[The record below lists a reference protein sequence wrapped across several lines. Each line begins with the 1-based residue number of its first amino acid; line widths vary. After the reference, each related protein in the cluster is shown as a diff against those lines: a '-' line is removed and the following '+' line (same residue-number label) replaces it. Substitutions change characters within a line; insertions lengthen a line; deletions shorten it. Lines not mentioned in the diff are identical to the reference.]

1 MRREYDIFERFP
13 DGSTLWR
20 ASIAGRYEAH
30 RKMDELA
37 EHSDNQFFSID
48 VQAAEALP
56 PKLAPGNPQANPRPM
71 VKSAAAG

>member
-20 ASIAGRYEAH
+20 ASIAGRYEAN
-30 RKMDELA
+30 RKMGELA
-37 EHSDNQFFSID
+37 EHSDNQFFTID

-56 PKLAPGNPQANPRPM
+56 PRLAQGNTRSLA
-71 VKSAAAG
+71 KSAAAG

>member
-1 MRREYDIFERFP
+1 MRHEYDIFERFP

-20 ASIAGRYEAH
+20 ASIAGRYEAN
-30 RKMDELA
+30 RKINELA

-48 VQAAEALP
+48 IRAAEGLP
-56 PKLAPGNPQANPRPM
+56 PRFAQDDPRPL

>member
-20 ASIAGRYEAH
+20 ASIAGRYEAY

-56 PKLAPGNPQANPRPM
+56 PKLAQGNPQANPRPM
-71 VKSAAAG
+71 VKSAGAG

>member
-1 MRREYDIFERFP
+1 MRREYDIFERFS

-20 ASIAGRYEAH
+20 ASVAGRYEAN

-48 VQAAEALP
+48 VQAAESLP
-56 PKLAPGNPQANPRPM
+56 PKLAHGNPRANPGLL

>member
-1 MRREYDIFERFP
+1 MRREYEIFERFP

-20 ASIAGRYEAH
+20 ASIAGRYEAN
-30 RKMDELA
+30 RKMAELA

-56 PKLAPGNPQANPRPM
+56 PKFVRDNPRLL
-71 VKSAAAG
+71 VKGAAAG